1 MGLCASSPAPP
12 GAVPASNGSVPE
24 AGAKASPRASLQKD
38 ESLAA
43 KPVAGEE
50 APPGGAGPPASASAS
65 DRTRVVLRWRRGP
78 CIGRGGSGAVFVA
91 RQPDT
96 GALFA
101 VKEVDLSKQSA
112 DAIKD
117 IRTEINTL
125 RRLTHPNIVQYLGSQ
140 MRGSTLCILM
150 EWVPGGSA
158 RQFLRDM
165 GELPPGVIARY
176 AVQALRG
183 LGWLHSRNV
192 IHCDVKPDN
201 LLLDDNGTVLLAD
214 FGAASMRVALGSP
227 VDASQ
232 GGGRRVQGSPYYMSP
247 ETMRGDAPTP
257 AADIWGLGATV
268 LELATGRPPWSDRGI
283 RDAPSLF
290 VHVTKDASR
299 LPTIPERLPA
309 SLRDFLSQCFR
320 RDPSS
325 RPSAVALLAHPFVAS
340 TSARVPVARMASRM
354 ASVLP
359 DLGEGPQGS
368 AATGTSGARPG
379 GGHRLAASLS
389 LAVVA
394 EFSQPPSAAPGRA
407 NDSLAPQSGAGSA
420 GGTDSSALRRILMRA
435 QSNACG
441 PGIDGPAAQPAGGF
455 ARGSSVMRGSLG
467 YGRMMS
473 RVDSVGMAQA
483 LGGGAG
489 GSGQPTSTFL
499 AFDSR
504 MRSVMVGDELAGH
517 TGSGSR
523 GRSSGDPAA
532 QGTQS
537 RKGEEP
543 LFVDASGALLAGT
556 VDDTLPDVD
565 WEMEGDDAPEL
576 GVAAQR
582 GGGAPRLSP
591 AGAGRASAKPGRSRS
606 SGSVPGPR
614 VDTGRRSRL
623 AQSGSTDVAPGA
635 AGTAARGGAFLR
647 QFGSAMGQ
655 SATGSVSTADGA
667 ASLDGVALAS
677 NSQSSPA
684 LAGRSGRA
692 GSTSG
697 SDNPRAAGE
706 TADAP
711 APKSSPMLITGAASR
726 SAAARSMRRGRSR
739 ASGDGSRSR
748 EVANDDEEDEDE
760 TTSEDDS
767 EREDRPDEE
776 WAAEARSR
784 RDLVGVSKDEEAAAQ
799 ALGDRDP
806 RASTVFNLDDI
817 MEDGAGGSAD
827 EADARDPALESGATE
842 MGSRLDAPFVSG
854 ISGSQTTRHDA
865 SSPRIADGGSPLA
878 TPRVAAPGHWASSSA
893 SKMAKDSKPP
903 SSSSSEFHLAVTAG
917 QASGLGSSLRLSTST
932 NGDGQ
937 RRSGGGTSAS
947 PASHLGEGDTL
958 GSRRAAPFGP
968 SPALPHMAMMR
979 SGSVHARPQ
988 LDAVPESRSKPVA
1001 VQQLGDVRS
1010 RSAKAVFR
1018 NAPDE
1023 VAEAAL
1029 RGYMQARAKNVLA
1042 VAFGQGWTD
1051 DGNPVL
1057 YDNSELLRKFAAE
1070 ADGGEAASAA
1080 VPPRP
1085 S

>member
-50 APPGGAGPPASASAS
+50 APPGGAPPPASASAS

-340 TSARVPVARMASRM
+340 TSARVPVARMAS
-354 ASVLP
+354 
-359 DLGEGPQGS
+359 
-368 AATGTSGARPG
+368 
-379 GGHRLAASLS
+379 
-389 LAVVA
+389 
-394 EFSQPPSAAPGRA
+394 
-407 NDSLAPQSGAGSA
+407 
-420 GGTDSSALRRILMRA
+420 GTDSSALRRILMRA
-435 QSNACG
+435 QSNA
-441 PGIDGPAAQPAGGF
+441 A
-455 ARGSSVMRGSLG
+455 
-467 YGRMMS
+467 

-483 LGGGAG
+483 LGGG
-489 GSGQPTSTFL
+489 L
-499 AFDSR
+499 A
-504 MRSVMVGDELAGH
+504 A
-517 TGSGSR
+517 
-523 GRSSGDPAA
+523 
-532 QGTQS
+532 
-537 RKGEEP
+537 
-543 LFVDASGALLAGT
+543 
-556 VDDTLPDVD
+556 
-565 WEMEGDDAPEL
+565 
-576 GVAAQR
+576 VAANKHV
-582 GGGAPRLSP
+582 PRLRL
-591 AGAGRASAKPGRSRS
+591 ADALRH
-606 SGSVPGPR
+606 
-614 VDTGRRSRL
+614 GRRR
-623 AQSGSTDVAPGA
+623 ACRPHG
-635 AGTAARGGAFLR
+635 LR
-647 QFGSAMGQ
+647 EPWQ
-655 SATGSVSTADGA
+655 
-667 ASLDGVALAS
+667 
-677 NSQSSPA
+677 
-684 LAGRSGRA
+684 
-692 GSTSG
+692 
-697 SDNPRAAGE
+697 E
-706 TADAP
+706 
-711 APKSSPMLITGAASR
+711 
-726 SAAARSMRRGRSR
+726 
-739 ASGDGSRSR
+739 
-748 EVANDDEEDEDE
+748 
-760 TTSEDDS
+760 
-767 EREDRPDEE
+767 
-776 WAAEARSR
+776 
-784 RDLVGVSKDEEAAAQ
+784 
-799 ALGDRDP
+799 
-806 RASTVFNLDDI
+806 
-817 MEDGAGGSAD
+817 
-827 EADARDPALESGATE
+827 
-842 MGSRLDAPFVSG
+842 
-854 ISGSQTTRHDA
+854 
-865 SSPRIADGGSPLA
+865 
-878 TPRVAAPGHWASSSA
+878 
-893 SKMAKDSKPP
+893 
-903 SSSSSEFHLAVTAG
+903 
-917 QASGLGSSLRLSTST
+917 
-932 NGDGQ
+932 Q
-937 RRSGGGTSAS
+937 R
-947 PASHLGEGDTL
+947 
-958 GSRRAAPFGP
+958 
-968 SPALPHMAMMR
+968 
-979 SGSVHARPQ
+979 
-988 LDAVPESRSKPVA
+988 
-1001 VQQLGDVRS
+1001 
-1010 RSAKAVFR
+1010 
-1018 NAPDE
+1018 
-1023 VAEAAL
+1023 
-1029 RGYMQARAKNVLA
+1029 
-1042 VAFGQGWTD
+1042 
-1051 DGNPVL
+1051 
-1057 YDNSELLRKFAAE
+1057 
-1070 ADGGEAASAA
+1070 
-1080 VPPRP
+1080 
-1085 S
+1085 